1 MKINSLIISIIAM
14 IVMGLGV
21 ACTPRENGLE
31 PPWFPYHHEDP
42 DRLITPG
49 VPPRGP

>member
-1 MKINSLIISIIAM
+1 MKFNSLIISIIVI
-14 IVMGLGV
+14 IVMSFGV
-21 ACTPRENGLE
+21 SCAPRENGHE
-31 PPWFPYHHEDP
+31 PPGFSYPHEDP

>member
-1 MKINSLIISIIAM
+1 MKIKSLIITIIA
-14 IVMGLGV
+14 ITVLGFGA
-21 ACTPRENGLE
+21 ACAPRENG
-31 PPWFPYHHEDP
+31 PPPAWFPYHHEDP